1 MNVNVKDQEIR
12 LPAVKVEQPVGTF
25 YAVAI
30 NSELLQDVSFSSR
43 AEYKRKD
50 LVDGI
55 FSLVNG
61 NQRELDEDRSKEIAK
76 YIDSTEAT
84 FPNSIILGANVDKSG
99 NFITDSKKRWRI
111 EEDNG
116 LYFLVIPSKEK
127 IATLIDGQHRL
138 SGFNFSERKNMQLL
152 CSVFIDLPA
161 PYQAYIF
168 ATININQKKV
178 NKSLAYEL
186 YGFKLEEESREKWSP
201 EKLAVFITRKLNK
214 ESEPLKN
221 KIRLGAAVEGGNDGV
236 ISLSTIVDGILK
248 LITSNPKRD
257 RDDLLNFKNKK
268 GRLFLDKGTSNTPL
282 RSKYIENEDR
292 YIEGIIFDFFECLD
306 AELWRLQTDGSY
318 LLKTIGFAACFDFF
332 KAYLVRNEG
341 HFDRYEFS
349 EILKSFNGINYNH
362 IFFTASGIGASR
374 MKNIF
379 LIKSGYKSLDELKD
393 HKDYEEYLNIL
404 K

>member
-1 MNVNVKDQEIR
+1 VSVDHKNQELW

-25 YAVAI
+25 YAVSI
-30 NSELLQDVSFSSR
+30 TSDLLQEVSFSSR

-50 LVDGI
+50 MIDGV
-55 FSLVNG
+55 FSLLNG
-61 NQRELDEDRSKEIAK
+61 NQRDLDDKRSKEISK

-84 FPNSIILGANVDKSG
+84 FPNSLILGANVDKSG
-99 NFITDSKKRWRI
+99 NFVTDVNKRWRV
-111 EEDNG
+111 EEKSG
-116 LYFLVIPSKEK
+116 SYFLVIPSKEK

-138 SGFNFSERKNMQLL
+138 SGFKYSERKGMQLL

-186 YGFKLEEESREKWSP
+186 YGFKLEDEPREKWSP
-201 EKLAVFITRKLNK
+201 EKLAVYITRKLNK
-214 ESEPLKN
+214 DSDSLQN
-221 KIRLGAAVEGGNDGV
+221 KIKLGAAVEGGDEGV
-236 ISLSTIVDGILK
+236 ISLSTIVDGIMK

-268 GRLFLDKGTSNTPL
+268 GRSTLDKGTTNTPL
-282 RSKYIENEDR
+282 RSKYINYDDD
-292 YIEGIIFDFFECLD
+292 YIESIVFEFFDCLD
-306 AELWRLQTDGSY
+306 AELWQTQDSDSY
-318 LLKTIGFAACFDFF
+318 LLRTIGFNASFDLF
-332 KAYLVRNEG
+332 KAYLIKNDG
-341 HFDRYEFS
+341 HFDKNEFS
-349 EILKSFNGINYNH
+349 DILKGLSDINYGH

-379 LIKSGYKSLDELKD
+379 YIKSGYKRLDELAE
-393 HKDYEEYLNIL
+393 HKDYDEYVNIL

>member
-1 MNVNVKDQEIR
+1 MSINIKDQEIR

-61 NQRELDEDRSKEIAK
+61 NQRELDESRSKEIAK
-76 YIDSTEAT
+76 YIDSAEAT
-84 FPNSIILGANVDKSG
+84 FPNSIILGVNVDQSG
-99 NFITDSKKRWRI
+99 NFITDPKKRWRI
-111 EEDNG
+111 EEENG

-214 ESEPLKN
+214 ESKPLMN
-221 KIRLGAAVEGGNDGV
+221 KIKLGAAVEGGNDGV

-248 LITSNPKRD
+248 LLTSNPKRD
-257 RDDLLNFKNKK
+257 RDDLLNFKNNS
-268 GRLFLDKGTSNTPL
+268 GRSFLDSGTSNTPL
-282 RSKYIENEDR
+282 RAKYIANEDS
-292 YIEGIIFDFFECLD
+292 YIEGIIFDFFECLNS
-306 AELWRLQTDGSY
+306 ELWYLQNEESY
-318 LLKTIGFAACFDFF
+318 LLKTIGFTACFDFF
-332 KAYLVRNEG
+332 KAYLAKNNG
-341 HFDRYEFS
+341 HFDKNEFS
-349 EILKSFNGINYNH
+349 DILKKFSNVNYGH

-379 LIKSGYKSLDELKD
+379 LIKSGYKNLDDFKE
-393 HKDYEEYLNIL
+393 HKDYNEYVNIL